1 MLYIMS
7 QLSLTTSNCLLDIK
21 LQVQFYKPATCSIF
35 KVWPCWK
42 FQKCSFNAYV
52 ISWSN
57 QNTSN
62 LVTFIFMEM
71 RCTQAGEVYSFQD
84 QVTHMDRLWM
94 QMCTTK
100 VSVMYCVCLCN
111 QSNDILFLASI
122 KYPRWKS
129 SSIYVHTKCVQTYC
143 PYYGIRV
150 HFFILSFNTNWPT
163 QHTPENITHQ
173 NILKINTQTEI
184 YKWLVYVNERLYLKS
199 ASQICLFTKKFY

>member
-1 MLYIMS
+1 METGYKCGATNKSNDVTWHMLYIMS

-100 VSVMYCVCLCN
+100 VLVMYCVCLC
-111 QSNDILFLASI
+111 
-122 KYPRWKS
+122 
-129 SSIYVHTKCVQTYC
+129 T
-143 PYYGIRV
+143 
-150 HFFILSFNTNWPT
+150 
-163 QHTPENITHQ
+163 
-173 NILKINTQTEI
+173 INLMI
-184 YKWLVYVNERLYLKS
+184 S
-199 ASQICLFTKKFY
+199 CF